1 MRQPAWFKRW
11 RSEDGTND
19 HQQQPAGRRGA
30 TLLGRTRS
38 SRRRSPLSDCHS
50 SKDAES
56 PTGLEGSPM
65 SHGLF

>member
-1 MRQPAWFKRW
+1 MRQRAWFKRW
-11 RSEDGTND
+11 RNEDGTND
-19 HQQQPAGRRGA
+19 HQKQPAGRRGA
-30 TLLGRTRS
+30 TLSGRIRS
-38 SRRRSPLSDCHS
+38 SRRRSPLGDSES